1 MKARKIILS
10 LLATSILSTGVVAKE
25 NEKVLSLS
33 TQPVPLSTAVSDEF
47 YQFSARVP
55 AANVEAMYK
64 NIPQTKSDW
73 KALINQRDMAAIQTA
88 KELSEKFGT
97 SIVKDNIAGVDVYWI
112 TPKAITPELEDKLFV
127 VNQGGAYMFNSGL
140 ASTTEAHVI
149 AHFLQMPVLA
159 IDYAK
164 APEHPAPA
172 ARNDIVEVWKA
183 LLKTRSAD
191 SMVMGGTSA
200 GATLTVLTHQELL
213 NQELPTAAA
222 LYIGTPSV
230 DMTMTGDSRYINEG
244 LDHVLGAWR
253 GISKEIISVYIGD
266 IDPENSIVSPIN
278 GNFDNFPPSYLIT
291 GTRDLLLSDT
301 IRLDREL
308 KRAGAYTQL
317 NVYEGQSHGDYIFA
331 LGTPESTEH
340 YQALSKFMYS
350 HLVK

>member
-1 MKARKIILS
+1 MKTRKIILS

-55 AANVEAMYK
+55 AANVEAMHK

-73 KALINQRDMAAIQTA
+73 KAFINKRDTAAIQAA
-88 KELSEKFGT
+88 KRLSEQFGT
-97 SIVKDNIAGVDVYWI
+97 SIVEDNIAGVNVYWV
-112 TPKAITPELEDKLFV
+112 TPKTINPELKDKLFV
-127 VNQGGAYMFNSGL
+127 INQGGAFMLNSGL

-172 ARNDIVEVWKA
+172 ARNEIVDVWKA
-183 LLKTRSAD
+183 LLKTRSAE
-191 SMVMGGTSA
+191 SMVMGGSSA
-200 GATLTVLTHQELL
+200 GATLTVLAHQELL
-213 NQELPTAAA
+213 NQGLPTAAA

-230 DMTMTGDSRYINEG
+230 DMTMTGDSRYYNEG
-244 LDHVLGAWR
+244 LDHVLGTWR
-253 GISKEIISVYIGD
+253 GLTGAMVNAYIGD
-266 IDPENSIVSPIN
+266 IDPANPTVSPIN
-278 GNFDNFPPSYLIT
+278 GSFDNFPPSYLIT

-308 KRAGAYTQL
+308 KRAEAYTQL

-340 YQALSKFMYS
+340 YQALSEFMYS